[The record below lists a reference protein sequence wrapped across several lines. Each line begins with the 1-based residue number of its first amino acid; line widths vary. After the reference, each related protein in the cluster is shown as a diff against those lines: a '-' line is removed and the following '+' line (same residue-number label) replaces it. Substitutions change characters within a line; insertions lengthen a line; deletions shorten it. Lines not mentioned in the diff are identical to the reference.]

1 MDFWYSYVPLC
12 FGWFLCQIVLKSRVI
27 CLLSLYKT
35 DLRVSEYQLRI
46 NYVQEKDEGVYEC
59 QISTNPISTFY
70 VRLKVRPGGKRN
82 KYITNTLFSYLRFR
96 NVEVCSGYFEIWL
109 LQLRYFTTILNKVE
123 RFLKKMAW
131 IWSHHLHLQWKFRLL
146 AGKVYMR

>member
-1 MDFWYSYVPLC
+1 M
-12 FGWFLCQIVLKSRVI
+12 I

-35 DLRVSEYQLRI
+35 DLSLVSEYQLRI

-82 KYITNTLFSYLRFR
+82 TLKIH
-96 NVEVCSGYFEIWL
+96 YFLI
-109 LQLRYFTTILNKVE
+109 
-123 RFLKKMAW
+123 
-131 IWSHHLHLQWKFRLL
+131 
-146 AGKVYMR
+146 